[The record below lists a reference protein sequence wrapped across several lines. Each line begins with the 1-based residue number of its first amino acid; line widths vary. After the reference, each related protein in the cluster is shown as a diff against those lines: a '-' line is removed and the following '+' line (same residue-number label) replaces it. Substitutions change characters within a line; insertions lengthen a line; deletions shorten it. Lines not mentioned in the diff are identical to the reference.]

1 MVNILSQRCSAMVRI
16 RSYIATPPEAT
27 INEQLNDKG
36 MSRKE
41 FAAGTDMSEKHI
53 SKLINVE
60 VRLTTETAVKYQ
72 KCNHI

>member
-1 MVNILSQRCSAMVRI
+1 MVRI
-16 RSYIATPPEAT
+16 RSYIATPPGAT

-41 FAAGTDMSEKHI
+41 FAAGTDMSEKYI

-60 VRLTTETAVKYQ
+60 VRLTIETAVKYK
-72 KCNHI
+72 KCNHIY